1 MFTLT
6 PILLISFFGTLIE
19 YLGILTVIVSVFI
32 AIFQLINKKYTRDD
46 VRAEFA
52 RNVIFGLDFIIAADI
67 LLVTIANDIPEVLR
81 LGAIVVIRVLLAFS
95 LRKEIMKLK
104 NKD

>member
-1 MFTLT
+1 MSTLT
-6 PILLISFFGTLIE
+6 PVLLISFFGTLIE
-19 YLGILTVIVSVFI
+19 YLGILTVIASVFI

-52 RNVIFGLDFIIAADI
+52 GNVIFGLDFIIAADI

-95 LRKEIMKLK
+95 LRKEIIKFK
-104 NKD
+104 NKK

>member
-52 RNVIFGLDFIIAADI
+52 GNVIFGLDFIIAADI

-95 LRKEIMKLK
+95 LRKEIIKCS
-104 NKD
+104 NKK

>member
-32 AIFQLINKKYTRDD
+32 AVFQLINKKYTRDD

-95 LRKEIMKLK
+95 LRKEIIKLK